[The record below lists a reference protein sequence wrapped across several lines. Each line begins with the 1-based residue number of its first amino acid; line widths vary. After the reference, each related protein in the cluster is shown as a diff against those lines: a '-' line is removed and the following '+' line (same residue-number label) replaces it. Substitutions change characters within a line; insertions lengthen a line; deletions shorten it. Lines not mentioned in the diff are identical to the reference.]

1 MTDRLNV
8 LLIVFDTAR
17 ADAFEPYGAGV
28 GASPAVAQL
37 ARKGTALPLAYTTSN
52 WTLPSHVSML
62 SGLLP
67 RATGLTQA
75 PGGKAINCRPYV
87 EALSDRLLPEVL
99 RRSGYD
105 TRAASANAW
114 ISSATGFGAGFNEFH
129 DVWSQ
134 RQGRVDDKRIRGR
147 AHWLAEG
154 VRRRSDDGAMQIE
167 ALLENWLGERSG
179 RPFFWFV
186 NLVECHSP
194 YLPPRPYNDMR
205 LIARMKAA
213 EDVRKYQGVIGVWRA
228 CAVRRPIPAS
238 ALARMRHL
246 YGRSIRSLDD
256 WLARLLERMDEKRVL
271 DDTLVIVT
279 SDHGENLG
287 EANLIGHSFSLD
299 QRLIHVPWI
308 MAGPG
313 VGPLDRVTSLIDM
326 PQTVAD
332 LVGLQEHPWHESR
345 QQDVVVSQYD
355 RLTDETDPRVAE
367 MKRQYGFT
375 DDEIGWFTTDG
386 TSATDGMLK
395 LIREKNSERA
405 YDLLA
410 DPLEASPLPRTDDP
424 GLARLRAAL
433 DEAER
438 QRPIIRPAIDAPQ
451 AGRPDD
457 ARENADLEERLRLLG
472 YIE

>member
-1 MTDRLNV
+1 MSERPNV

-17 ADAFEPYGAGV
+17 ADAFEPYGAGM
-28 GASPAVAQL
+28 GASPTVAQL
-37 ARKGTALPLAYTTSN
+37 ASRGAALPSAYATSN

-67 RATGLTQA
+67 RATGLMQA

-87 EALSDRLLPEVL
+87 EALTDRLLPAVL
-99 RRSGYD
+99 RRNGYD
-105 TRAASANAW
+105 TRAASSNAW
-114 ISSATGFGAGFNEFH
+114 ISHPTGFASGFNEFH
-129 DVWSQ
+129 DVWSERQ
-134 RQGRVDDKRIRGR
+134 RKVDDKSMRGR
-147 AHWLAEG
+147 AHWLLEG
-154 VRRRSDDGAMQIE
+154 ARRRADDGAAQIE
-167 ALLENWLGERSG
+167 ALLSRWIDERPA

-194 YLPPRPYNDMR
+194 YLPPRPYNDLRFTAR
-205 LIARMKAA
+205 LKAA
-213 EDVRKYQGVIGVWRA
+213 DDVRKYQGIVGVWRA
-228 CAVRRPIPAS
+228 CAVRKPLPSS

-246 YGRSIRSLDD
+246 YGRSILSLDD
-256 WLARLLERMDEKRVL
+256 WLARLLERLDAKGVL
-271 DDTLVIVT
+271 DDTIVIVT

-287 EANLIGHSFSLD
+287 ESNLIGHSFSLD

-313 VGPLDRVTSLIDM
+313 VRPLDRVTSLAEM
-326 PQTVAD
+326 PELVAD
-332 LVGLQEHPWHESR
+332 AVDLDEHPWHESR
-345 QQDVVVSQYD
+345 PQDVAVSQYD
-355 RLTDETDPRVAE
+355 RLTDMTDPRMAE
-367 MKRQYGFT
+367 IKEQYGFT

-405 YDLLA
+405 YDLHA

-438 QRPIIRPAIDAPQ
+438 QRPIIRPPIDAPQ
-451 AGRPDD
+451 PGRPDD
-457 ARENADLEERLRLLG
+457 ARENAELEERLRLLG